1 MKHSLLL
8 LATITAAGIVP
19 SANASS
25 CASTTDCTYTFDEHN
40 SGSTGFTTSG
50 PFGTVE
56 LTLSGGNI
64 NVTLDVLSTFKLID
78 TGFAGTFGFNDNIK
92 AGDITAGS
100 FSSGLYSGSANNVGV
115 DSHPGG
121 DLNYDGF
128 GFFDD
133 AAATTGPS
141 AGNANAVSHL
151 TFTISRPGGFS
162 SIQQLVELNSGGDG
176 NAYFVADVFDTN
188 CGSSTNTACTG
199 LIGVSSLNSPV
210 PEPISSG
217 LVGIGLIALSLL
229 RRRTSSSC
237 K

>member
-19 SANASS
+19 SANASA

-64 NVTLDVLSTFKLID
+64 NVTLDVLSTFNLID
-78 TGFAGTFGFNDNIK
+78 TGFAGTFGFNDNLEL
-92 AGDITAGS
+92 GDITAGS
-100 FSSGLYSGSANNVGV
+100 FSSGLYSGSANNGGV

-210 PEPISSG
+210 PEPVSSG